1 MKICENEGKS
11 KAELRPNT
19 TKTLRLLGRKQISS
33 DFHSDSPEY
42 QYSTCIIALTDRIDN
57 KNCSITL

>member
-19 TKTLRLLGRKQISS
+19 TLRLLGRKQISS